1 MSIKLESGVIV
12 KIPEDKIEVMQ
23 KLAAE
28 VENAEYGIRL
38 DNFLLKEASKKMWK
52 TLREIMPE
60 IMDNY
65 EVSFNSAANSLTI
78 LYSKK

>member
-1 MSIKLESGVIV
+1 MNEKLESGVVV

-23 KLAAE
+23 KLVAE

-38 DNFLLKEASKKMWK
+38 DNCLLKDATKKMWK
-52 TLREIMPE
+52 TLHEIMPE
-60 IMDNY
+60 ILDNY